1 MSSFEPKPIPAPQV
15 MKLYKCWV
23 DATETKEEMEK
34 YQLDYLREGNAGDP
48 APEGNDDADPTPK
61 PKDPAKNK
69 ENPKTIKEKTTTQ
82 LANKVLWL
90 NNPISYN

>member
-1 MSSFEPKPIPAPQV
+1 

-48 APEGNDDADPTPK
+48 APENDDSGSGEKENK
-61 PKDPAKNK
+61 PK
-69 ENPKTIKEKTTTQ
+69 ENPKTVKEKTTTQ

-90 NNPISYN
+90 KP